1 MFASWCPNDAQTPEA
16 VTQALGARTAAIE
29 QLRRQKRTFVRNNG
43 LHWGEEERRVFLS
56 QIPMKRIDELDTP
69 YPPFEKCIAE
79 TKEIADKWEEHLR
92 TGYQPDARTRRL
104 GVVVVEEHKLSHVVK
119 ENESVFLEDSHGRL
133 FGGVIWGALSEEL
146 VSLGENAVKRTIP
159 LRNNIR
165 KEDPGKLVQIGY
177 SSGSCSSTNF
187 DWVQNLTGHSPAARE
202 VGANNDLETSTIF
215 ALVWQLVKW
224 RVPPEVHADFET
236 YMEGTN
242 LKGMDG
248 NGQMVEEDVEYIGA
262 QGPQSGNKE
271 RSQTKSLRAQAHYV
285 KPPKGKPRKP
295 REVRHV
301 GGLLKG
307 KCTVQVGSNEFVFND
322 MHLAP
327 PTGVMGQNYSRSE
340 NNPQL
345 LRSMRLKFV

>member
-1 MFASWCPNDAQTPEA
+1 
-16 VTQALGARTAAIE
+16 
-29 QLRRQKRTFVRNNG
+29 
-43 LHWGEEERRVFLS
+43 
-56 QIPMKRIDELDTP
+56 MKRIDELDTP
-69 YPPFEKCIAE
+69 YPPFEKCVVE
-79 TKEIADKWEEHLR
+79 TKEIVDKWEEHLR
-92 TGYQPDARTRRL
+92 TSYQPDARTRRL
-104 GVVVVEEHKLSHVVK
+104 GVVVVEEHKLSHVIK

-133 FGGVIWGALSEEL
+133 FGGVIQGALSEEL
-146 VSLGENAVKRTIP
+146 
-159 LRNNIR
+159 
-165 KEDPGKLVQIGY
+165 
-177 SSGSCSSTNF
+177 
-187 DWVQNLTGHSPAARE
+187 VQNLTGHSPAARE

-224 RVPPEVHADFET
+224 RVPPEVCADFKT

-248 NGQMVEEDVEYIGA
+248 NGQMVEEDVEYVGA
-262 QGPQSGNKE
+262 QGPRSGNKE
-271 RSQTKSLRAQAHYV
+271 RSQTKNLRAQAHYI

-295 REVRHV
+295 HEVRHV

-345 LRSMRLKFV
+345 LRSTRLKFV